1 MPDATERF
9 IAAATAPMA
18 RSPELQITERNELA
32 ESIARANEPGADPLE
47 RAAEELERE
56 ESRTGRW
63 FKMGLY
69 VVTAAISV
77 AALATFLSSSVELR
91 ALYPFL
97 SGAGAGPIDPS
108 DLEARLGA
116 QRTPDERLL
125 LLGDTRKSGRS
136 ARIKGL
142 WASDPRNPAYFADY
156 ATVHGSDHR
165 TLPPDFLK
173 TAKEL
178 DPDNGWFI
186 AIAAAMAAQEGIDRN
201 AKTTLTPGGAKLRPV
216 QDQAK
221 LDEAIGLFHQAAQLE
236 RFDSYQGT
244 LLKQRILLLPERT
257 DVASQGA
264 PLTYLASMSTL
275 NLRLRHLSEAIAVK
289 ANELAKAGDKEG
301 FQGLLEDWEKF
312 VPRYAAVHH
321 TNLVDI
327 LLAYVFVGTPLK
339 SLAEAAAELGMPEEA
354 RRLQELDRRM
364 EEQKAAIRAKPSSAE
379 EKIGLHSGLLAGRSI
394 PVIAGQ
400 TLTPV
405 PIAPEELEPGR
416 MADHAFAGRIL
427 SLLGWLVL
435 GLALVA
441 SGFFRS
447 RGGPLQRALSASL
460 LRLLRPGD
468 WAWIIGGGILLPF
481 AYYQIITEMT
491 PLGAKEWSLRAS
503 MFMTPSGQF
512 GAMISLMIVLPLLI
526 ARWRLSRRAGA
537 AGLAS
542 RTSSWERAAVVLCIL
557 ALPCFGVPFLMG
569 GKASGE
575 ALIAASCLL
584 AALQLCTL
592 LIGIRA
598 LFGRRGQLVRRI
610 ALSRIMLPAYATGML
625 LLAAMTFVYH
635 AAEKHWL
642 AKDTLMMWTVEKPGI
657 GRYEYDAAQQFQK
670 DFLELLEAPS
680 DH

>member
-1 MPDATERF
+1 MPDAAERF

-18 RSPELQITERNELA
+18 DNPELQIAARNELA
-32 ESIARANEPGADPLE
+32 ESIARTNEAGADSLE
-47 RAAEELERE
+47 RSAERLERE
-56 ESRTGRW
+56 KSRTGRW

-69 VVTAAISV
+69 VVATAISV

-97 SGAGAGPIDPS
+97 SGADAGPFDPS

-116 QRTPDERLL
+116 HLTPDERLL
-125 LLGDTRKSGRS
+125 LIGDTRKSGRS

-142 WASDPRNPAYFADY
+142 WDSDPRNPAYFADY
-156 ATVHGSDHR
+156 ATVHGSDNR

-178 DPDNGWFI
+178 DPENGWFI
-186 AIAAAMAAQEGIDRN
+186 AIAAAAAAEEGIDRN
-201 AKTTLTPGGAKLRPV
+201 AKATLTPGGAKLRPV
-216 QDQAK
+216 KDQAK
-221 LDEAIGLFHQAAQLE
+221 LDEAIGLFHQAARLE
-236 RFDSYQGT
+236 HFDSYQGT

-264 PLTYLASMSTL
+264 PITYLASMSTL

-289 ANELAKAGDKEG
+289 ANQLAKDGDKEG
-301 FQGLLEDWEKF
+301 FQGLLEDWDQF
-312 VPRYAAVHH
+312 VPRFAAVHH

-327 LLAYVFVGTPLK
+327 LLAYVFVSTPLK

-364 EEQKAAIRAKPSSAE
+364 EEQKAATRARPSSDE
-379 EKIGLHSGLLAGRSI
+379 ERIGLHSGLLAGRTI
-394 PVIAGQ
+394 PVIARQ

-416 MADHAFAGRIL
+416 LADHAFAGRIL

-441 SGFFRS
+441 ARFFRS
-447 RGGPLQRALSASL
+447 RGGPLQHALSASL

-481 AYYQIITEMT
+481 AYHQIITEMT

-503 MFMTPSGQF
+503 LFMTPSGQF

-526 ARWRLSRRAGA
+526 ARWRLGRRAGA
-537 AGLAS
+537 VGLAS
-542 RTSSWERAAVVLCIL
+542 RTSFWERAAIVLCIL
-557 ALPCFGVPFLMG
+557 ALPSFGVPFLMG
-569 GKASGE
+569 KAGGD

-610 ALSRIMLPAYATGML
+610 ALSRIMLPAYTAGML
-625 LLAAMTFVYH
+625 LLAAMTFIYH
-635 AAEKHWL
+635 AAEIHWL

-670 DFLELLEAPS
+670 EFFEILHPGARG
-680 DH
+680 